1 MARVGEHCFSVTLR
15 RGGAVT
21 TVVDVPDSFEPR
33 KTPVFVMAHGAGA
46 DLRSDFMENF
56 ATLLWEREL
65 CVVRFNF
72 PYMEKTGK
80 RPPNPMDQLIDTYTD
95 VLTASGRRTGAPPG
109 PLFVG
114 GKSMGGRIALNAV
127 GLGRVK
133 PSGLVYLGYP
143 LHPPGK
149 KDKLR
154 IQGFQK
160 VRQPHLFVQGDRDPL
175 CDMDLLKKV
184 RTQFRLPGA
193 LHVIEGGDH
202 SFKQLAARRA
212 VQASEIERAAD
223 VIVKFVHRVL
233 AR

>member
-1 MARVGEHCFSVTLR
+1 MGEHCFSVTLR

-21 TVVDVPDSFEPR
+21 TVIDVPDSFVPK

-72 PYMEKTGK
+72 PYKEQTGR
-80 RPPNPMDQLIDTYTD
+80 RPPNPMDQLVDAFVD
-95 VLTASGRRTGAPPG
+95 VVTASGKRTGSPPG
-109 PLFVG
+109 PLFMG
-114 GKSMGGRIALNAV
+114 GKSMGGRVALNAV
-127 GLGRVK
+127 ALGRVR
-133 PSGLVYLGYP
+133 PSGLIYLGYP

-149 KDKLR
+149 TEKLR
-154 IQGFQK
+154 LTGFK
-160 VRQPHLFVQGDRDPL
+160 EVRQPHLFVQGSRDPL
-175 CDMDLLKKV
+175 CDLGLLKKA
-184 RTQFRLPGA
+184 RSQFKLPGA

-202 SFKQLAARRA
+202 SFKQLAARRP
-212 VQASEIERAAD
+212 VQAPEIERAAD
-223 VIVKFVHRVL
+223 VVKKFIDHVL